1 MRLWAF
7 SLKITRRDEMLADV
21 EEELRKVGVTRT
33 GIDGVKELAV
43 CFRNADAFARGAARR
58 VTELEASIKEYEAA
72 LRRIQVVEHRAL
84 TGEQIEATPIERA
97 ARRSSGIDLPHT
109 QRTPVYHSGGRA
121 LSEDGR
127 ARPTP
132 VLRTADPDT
141 LGTIDLTE
149 LKTDEQT

>member
-7 SLKITRRDEMLADV
+7 SLKITHRDEVLADV
-21 EEELRKVGVTRT
+21 EEELRKVGITRA
-33 GIDGVKELAV
+33 GLDGVKDLAA
-43 CFRNADAFARGAARR
+43 CFRNADTFARGAARR
-58 VTELEASIKEYEAA
+58 VIELEASIKEYEAA

-84 TGEQIEATPIERA
+84 AGEQIEATPIERA

-121 LSEDGR
+121 
-127 ARPTP
+127 RPTP